1 MQKTKNG
8 AILSFFVSS
17 CGYLVPRS
25 KNDDVKVSKTI
36 QSYLLGKRDL
46 YYLYNLEKSL
56 YGIRAALE
64 VLEMMID
71 SEADI
76 LFINSLPIITQGFD
90 KNISITCVKWKRGVL
105 SKFKKVDLVFLCDI
119 MKENLVESHREC
131 LLIVGVGGSTTSRM
145 SYLFNLN
152 IEDTLLSYWFFNA
165 VSVICRRGK
174 KKLKCGKGLPGLLG
188 ERNRHKPY
196 NYAV

>member
-1 MQKTKNG
+1 MHKRKND
-8 AILSFFVSS
+8 AILSFFVGSY
-17 CGYLVPRS
+17 GYLVPRF
-25 KNDDVKVSKTI
+25 KNADIKVSKTI

-56 YGIRAALE
+56 YGIRSTLE
-64 VLEMMID
+64 VLEVMID
-71 SEADI
+71 SESDI

-90 KNISITCVKWKRGVL
+90 KNISITSVKWKRGVL
-105 SKFKKVDLVFLCDI
+105 SKLKKADLVFLCDI

-131 LLIVGVGGSTTSRM
+131 LLVVGVGGSTTSRM

-152 IEDTLLSYWFFNA
+152 IEDILLSYWFFNA

-174 KKLKCGKGLPGLLG
+174 KKLKCDIKLPGFLG
-188 ERNRHKPY
+188 ERSYHKSY

>member
-1 MQKTKNG
+1 MHKRKND
-8 AILSFFVSS
+8 AILSFFVGSY
-17 CGYLVPRS
+17 GYLVPRF
-25 KNDDVKVSKTI
+25 KNSDIKVSKTI

-56 YGIRAALE
+56 YGIRSALE
-64 VLEMMID
+64 VLEVMID
-71 SEADI
+71 SESDI

-90 KNISITCVKWKRGVL
+90 KNISITSVKWKRGVL
-105 SKFKKVDLVFLCDI
+105 SKLKEADLVFLCDI

-131 LLIVGVGGSTTSRM
+131 LLVVGVGGSTTSRM

-152 IEDTLLSYWFFNA
+152 IENILLSYWFFNA

-174 KKLKCGKGLPGLLG
+174 KKLKCDIKLPGFLG
-188 ERNRHKPY
+188 ERSYHKSY

>member
-1 MQKTKNG
+1 MQKTKNR
-8 AILSFFVSS
+8 AILSFFVGSY
-17 CGYLVPRS
+17 GYLVPRF
-25 KNDDVKVSKTI
+25 KNDDVTVSKTI

-56 YGIRAALE
+56 YGIRATLE
-64 VLEMMID
+64 VLETMVD
-71 SEADI
+71 SKADI
-76 LFINSLPIITQGFD
+76 LFINSLPIIAQGFD
-90 KNISITCVKWKRGVL
+90 KDMSITGIKWKRGVL

-131 LLIVGVGGSTTSRM
+131 LLVVGVGGSTTSRM

-152 IEDTLLSYWFFNA
+152 IEDILLSYWFFNA

-174 KKLKCGKGLPGLLG
+174 RKLKCEKKLSGFLGGKG
-188 ERNRHKPY
+188 RCKSY
-196 NYAV
+196 NYAI